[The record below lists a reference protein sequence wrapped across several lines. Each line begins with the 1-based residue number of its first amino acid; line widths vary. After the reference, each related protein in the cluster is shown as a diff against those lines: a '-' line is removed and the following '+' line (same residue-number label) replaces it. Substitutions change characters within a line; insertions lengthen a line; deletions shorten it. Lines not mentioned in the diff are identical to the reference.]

1 MPAASRA
8 ARPAEP
14 DSRGVWLS
22 ILGFWSFYFLVNSAR
37 GAVLAHHHQLAMLLP
52 RVIVTVLSM
61 AITAVFYLAL
71 RGSSAASIRRS
82 IVAAAVLAAPAAL
95 AYSTVNWLVFD
106 QQIRHEHA
114 AGHSRPPRPVSRAG
128 GEDSASEAGQE
139 QGESLE
145 VGRMTRPPH
154 LTPFQGIAD
163 QAVNGYFFFVAWAAL
178 HLALRYASEVRT
190 LERRSAD
197 LRAAAQSAELRALRY
212 QVNPHFLFNTLNSL
226 SSLVLTDKRD
236 RAERMIL
243 NLSTFFRHS
252 LTGDP
257 TEDVTLAEEIDL
269 QRLYLDIEA
278 VRFPERLRVAIDLP
292 ADLAAVKVPGMILQP
307 LVENA
312 VKHAVSRT
320 ARPVTLR
327 IAARRIADDLHLE
340 VSDDGDPASAGA
352 PGTGVGLRNV
362 CDRLTARFG
371 ERARCRWGR
380 RDGGG
385 YAVDITLPMTLD
397 AG

>member
-1 MPAASRA
+1 
-8 ARPAEP
+8 
-14 DSRGVWLS
+14 VWIS

-37 GAVLAHHHQLAMLLP
+37 AAVLAHHHQLDMLIK
-52 RVIVTVLSM
+52 RVIVTALSM

-82 IVAAAVLAAPAAL
+82 IIAAALLAAPAAV

-106 QQIRHEHA
+106 QRLAHIDQRGRPQGA
-114 AGHSRPPRPVSRAG
+114 RDQAGHWVWVAPRPATEGAG
-128 GEDSASEAGQE
+128 GVAGQAQSE
-139 QGESLE
+139 TLD
-145 VGRMTRPPH
+145 VGHVPRPSH
-154 LTPFQGIAD
+154 MTPFVAIAD
-163 QAVNGYFFFVAWAAL
+163 NAANGYFFFVAWAAL
-178 HLALRYASEVRT
+178 YLALRYAGEVGT

-197 LRAAAQSAELRALRY
+197 LRAAAQAAELRALRY

-226 SSLVLTDKRD
+226 SSLVLTEQGD

-252 LTGDP
+252 LKGDP
-257 TEDVTLAEEIDL
+257 TEDVALAEEIDL

-278 VRFPERLRVAIDLP
+278 VRFPERLLVEIDLP
-292 ADLAAVKVPGMILQP
+292 PDLAGVRIPGMILQP

-312 VKHAVSRT
+312 VKYAVSRT
-320 ARPVTLR
+320 VRPVTIR
-327 IAARRIADDLHLE
+327 ILARESEGELHLA
-340 VSDDGDPASAGA
+340 VSDDGERAPAGGWET

-362 CDRLTARFG
+362 CDRLMARFG
-371 ERARCRWGR
+371 DRARCRWGS
-380 RDGGG
+380 RDEGGFG
-385 YAVDITLPMTLD
+385 VDLTLPISRD